1 MNQCRPYPPFLA
13 LLVIVLLVPGCS
25 QQQSAMGRAVRVRP
39 MPFTAVSTMDS
50 LVDVSSAVSFTWAPR
65 MQEIHSD
72 PHEAEITDKE
82 TLENAISNALQ
93 KKGYA
98 YTWRAGL
105 ADLRVGY
112 LVVMNGALSGKE
124 INDRYGIQPG
134 LNLQAPDTV
143 RYEKGT
149 LVIDIIDVKT
159 GRTAWRGALQGFA
172 DLEISREDRQERLN
186 DMVMFMLTRFPA
198 RAGYSQ

>member
-1 MNQCRPYPPFLA
+1 MHQRRPYPPFLA
-13 LLVIVLLVPGCS
+13 LLVIVLLATGCS
-25 QQQSAMGRAVRVRP
+25 QQQPAMGRAVRVRP

-65 MQEIHSD
+65 MQEIRSD
-72 PHEAEITDKE
+72 PHEAEVTDKE